1 MGGGNLA
8 TLFQVPKSYP
18 LPLNAIT
25 RSYTRSLNPKP
36 YPYILNP
43 ETLTTRIQITPS
55 YALSLNPVHPKPCP

>member
-43 ETLTTRIQITPS
+43 ETLTKLVQITPS
-55 YALSLNPVHPKPCP
+55 